1 MAALA
6 FAACDKNEKPG
17 FDDADAFVSFASSS
31 ATLAETTSSGAAGE
45 TTVTLTL
52 ASVAG
57 ISSTAEVKVIDSSV
71 DETYKATE
79 GKDFEVVSSQTL
91 NFDAENR
98 TASITIKSIP
108 NGEYTGDMKFA
119 LSIVDG
125 GKVGIGV
132 ESTCVVTINDSEHPL
147 QSILGTYTGTAISY
161 YADYG
166 YGPYDVSMV
175 ITKDDD
181 DVSKV
186 WIDGLDAYMAKY
198 NYSDHFYGVVNSDLT
213 EIAVPVGQSYK
224 GYSSATLYAYSDADF
239 SSEDGHDLEDG
250 ENIILTVKDGGK
262 TIVVE
267 NVFGAYFPSYGYCYD
282 YLLGN
287 MELTKK
293 D

>member
-6 FAACDKNEKPG
+6 FAACDDNEKPG
-17 FDDADAFVSFASSS
+17 FDDADAFVSFPSTTAS
-31 ATLAETTSSGAAGE
+31 LAETTSSGAAGE
-45 TTVTLTL
+45 TTVSLTL

-57 ISSTAEVKVIDSSV
+57 ISSTVEVEVIDSSV
-71 DETYKATE
+71 DPTYKATE
-79 GKDFEVVSSQTL
+79 GKDFEVVSSKTL

-98 TASITIKSIP
+98 TLSITLKAIP
-108 NGEYTGDMKFA
+108 NGEYTGDIKFA

-125 GKVGIGV
+125 GKVGIGE

-161 YADYG
+161 YETT
-166 YGPYDVSMV
+166 YDMSMV

-186 WIDGLDAYMAKY
+186 WIDGLDPYMTYY

-213 EIAVPVGQSYK
+213 EIAVPVGQTYK
-224 GYSSATLYAYSDADF
+224 GYKVTLYAYSDADF
-239 SSEDGHDLEDG
+239 SGKDGYDLETGD
-250 ENIILTVKDGGK
+250 NMTLTIKDGGK

-267 NVFGAYFPSYGYCYD
+267 NAYGPYYASYGYCFD
-282 YLLGN
+282 YILGN
-287 MELTKK
+287 MELTKQ